1 MTIIEQIK
9 AEVERLKIQE
19 PQSAEAD
26 GYNMAIADVL
36 SIIEES
42 KAPEPF
48 FYCKY
53 GGTIP
58 KCSDCK
64 RNHSNSKYKT
74 EEIHNWYSP
83 EMRGTRMCSCYVP
96 IEKSSND
103 LVEAAKECNSNLQLQ
118 EYFIK
123 GGMWQKEQMMKDAVE
138 ERVQTSPLNGPLG
151 ISAYCCNFPS
161 EHPFYRCK
169 EGDKVKLIIVKED

>member
-42 KAPEPF
+42 RAPEPF

-64 RNHSNSKYKT
+64 RTY
-74 EEIHNWYSP
+74 
-83 EMRGTRMCSCYVP
+83 RTR
-96 IEKSSND
+96 
-103 LVEAAKECNSNLQLQ
+103 
-118 EYFIK
+118 F
-123 GGMWQKEQMMKDAVE
+123 
-138 ERVQTSPLNGPLG
+138 
-151 ISAYCCNFPS
+151 
-161 EHPFYRCK
+161 
-169 EGDKVKLIIVKED
+169 

>member
-1 MTIIEQIK
+1 MAIIEQIK

-103 LVEAAKECNSNLQLQ
+103 LEEAADGYERKHTYQRYDGGGLTP
-118 EYFIK
+118 EYDATLAEAFIAGAK
-123 GGMWQKEQMMKDAVE
+123 WQKEQMMKEAVE
-138 ERVQTSPLNGPLG
+138 GTMYEQPDGTTFLD
-151 ISAYCCNFPS
+151 C
-161 EHPFYRCK
+161 
-169 EGDKVKLIIVKED
+169 